1 MRKSSWTPSIVPGGD
16 DHDVYLVLDDFGRNG
31 QAWREA
37 DVETTDL
44 ETVTTNLLSGQFK
57 SPVRVVGFNT
67 AEGWSQDVSAD
78 VARELR
84 RRCDVHM
91 RDVPFFLQDFVDRYG
106 GRYRDVQLP
115 LPIRL
120 V

>member
-44 ETVTTNLLSGQFK
+44 ES
-57 SPVRVVGFNT
+57 
-67 AEGWSQDVSAD
+67 AEGKV
-78 VARELR
+78 R
-84 RRCDVHM
+84 H
-91 RDVPFFLQDFVDRYG
+91 PFFRGLRED
-106 GRYRDVQLP
+106 L
-115 LPIRL
+115 
-120 V
+120 